1 MARLERLELPT
12 NGFEGHYS
20 IQLSYRRVGAHIN
33 KRERNPLRS
42 FCQIRYLVLAGK

>member
-20 IQLSYRRVGAHIN
+20 IQLSYRRVGANLI
-33 KRERNPLRS
+33 KMVAESLRT
-42 FCQIRYLVLAGK
+42 F